1 MGTGMR
7 QGWGRARMLFLS
19 KWDCDA
25 ECGDWDIVKW
35 ELERYY
41 AADDDGDGKD

>member
-7 QGWGRARMLFLS
+7 QGWGRARMLFLR
-19 KWDCDA
+19 KWDCEAD
-25 ECGDWDIVKW
+25 GRDWDDVEW
-35 ELERYY
+35 ELEINY